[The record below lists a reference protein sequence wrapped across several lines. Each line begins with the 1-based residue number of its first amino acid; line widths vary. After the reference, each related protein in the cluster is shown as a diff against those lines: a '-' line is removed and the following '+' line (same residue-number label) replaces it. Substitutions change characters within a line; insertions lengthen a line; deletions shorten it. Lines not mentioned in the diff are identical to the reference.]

1 MEWIHILASVVL
13 FSVGMACFIWIFLEE
28 TPWFARLLLLILS
41 LSIFDVLFK

>member
-1 MEWIHILASVVL
+1 MEWIHIFTHIIL
-13 FSVGMACFIWIFLEE
+13 FCAGVTTFCSIFLEE